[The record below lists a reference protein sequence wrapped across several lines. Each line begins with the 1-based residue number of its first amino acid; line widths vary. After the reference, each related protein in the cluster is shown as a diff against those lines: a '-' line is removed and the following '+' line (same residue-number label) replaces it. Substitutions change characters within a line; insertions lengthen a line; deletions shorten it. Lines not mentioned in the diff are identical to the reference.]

1 MDADNRVILN
11 VGGVRHE
18 THKHVLKKIPATRLS
33 KLTENLANYDPVLKE
48 YFFDRHPDVFTQILN
63 YYRTGKLHYPTNVCG
78 PLFEEE
84 LEFWGLDSNQVEPC
98 CWMTYTQHRNTQE
111 TLAVI
116 EQLENRTYTDEELAV
131 MFGWEDD
138 YLANNLNWW
147 QHLKPKI
154 WSLFDQPWSSS
165 AARMISTI
173 SIFFICLSTLVFCLK
188 AQPSFVVPNL
198 ENMTAIV
205 FNWSVIPGSQTK
217 YIGLTQVRTTTDD
230 VLLFVDLFC
239 NTWFAFEII
248 MRFTFCPSKLYFF
261 KDTLNLID
269 FVATLS
275 FFVEMTIRF
284 LTRHGE
290 SYDTVQ
296 FFGIIRIMR
305 LFRLAK
311 HSSGLKILIQTVK
324 ASAHELIL
332 LVFVVVLGI
341 VLYGSL
347 IFYAERSE
355 NNPENDFD
363 SIPLGLWWAIVTMC
377 TIGYGDMVPKTSVG
391 MIIGCLC
398 ALTGVLTLALPM
410 PVIVSNFEMFYS
422 HAQARAKLPKKRRRV
437 LPPEETKMM
446 LRHRPAKVTAETN
459 KHAVAKTDVKP
470 ERRSTLRAIEM
481 KLERRATSKVI
492 DINSAEKQ
500 QARNKT

>member
-1 MDADNRVILN
+1 MEYENHGKCTSVRCLAHDLEAPCMHTSADLPLPSRKRRNLPSHFLRNSVLKTQLN
-11 VGGVRHE
+11 VGRSAAFKYGEDRRTRRKWMPIIDIE
-18 THKHVLKKIPATRLS
+18 LLSYRKIALPNQRGTML
-33 KLTENLANYDPVLKE
+33 LD
-48 YFFDRHPDVFTQILN
+48 DI
-63 YYRTGKLHYPTNVCG
+63 YP
-78 PLFEEE
+78 
-84 LEFWGLDSNQVEPC
+84 
-98 CWMTYTQHRNTQE
+98 TQE

-154 WSLFDQPWSSS
+154 WSLFDQPWSSP
-165 AARMISTI
+165 AARVISTI
-173 SIFFICLSTLVFCLK
+173 AIFFICLSTLVFCLK
-188 AQPSFVVPNL
+188 AQPSFLIPNL
-198 ENMTAIV
+198 ENMTGIV
-205 FNWSVIPGSQTK
+205 FNWSAAEGSQEN
-217 YIGLTQVRTTTDD
+217 YIGLVQVRTTTDD

-239 NTWFAFEII
+239 NTWFAFEIT

-275 FFVEMTIRF
+275 FFVEVTIRF
-284 LTRHGE
+284 ISSHGE
-290 SYDTVQ
+290 NYDTVQ

-311 HSSGLKILIQTVK
+311 HSSGLKILILTFK

-446 LRHRPAKVTAETN
+446 LRHRPAKITADTN
-459 KHAVAKTDVKP
+459 KHALAKTDMKL

-481 KLERRATSKVI
+481 KLERRATAKVI
-492 DINSAEKQ
+492 DISTREKG
-500 QARNKT
+500 ANKKTQY